1 MSDLITA
8 TEIAGGA
15 VYGVAQMGYAVNGAP
30 VRDYSEALVAAAFR
44 QSVAIEDATAAY
56 AAVVRQ
62 RERKVSDLGNV
73 LAALARAL
81 ASMDPKSN
89 DPDKVSSL
97 GLYLYEAWKTANKY
111 GIEIKVRTVS
121 LSPVSETQPELAA
134 ITYRNATTA
143 QNEVQYR
150 IDLEDND
157 LQQDL
162 VSLQSF
168 ISKRD
173 NAFSMASK
181 IVKKSDSAASN
192 TIGNIG

>member
-15 VYGVAQMGYAVNGAP
+15 VYGVAQMSYAVNGVP
-30 VRDYSEALVAAAFR
+30 VRDYSEALAAAAFK

-62 RERKVSDLGNV
+62 RERKVSDLGDV
-73 LAALARAL
+73 LAALATAM
-81 ASMDPKSN
+81 ATMDPKSN
-89 DPDKVSSL
+89 DTGKKSEKAAYIFNAAQIARSYNIPV
-97 GLYLYEAWKTANKY
+97 T
-111 GIEIKVRTVS
+111 
-121 LSPVSETQPELAA
+121 LSDQSTEGGVTKAA
-134 ITYRNATTA
+134 ISYKNATNA

-150 IDLEDND
+150 LDLENND

-173 NAFSMASK
+173 NAFSTASK

-192 TIGNIG
+192 TIGNME